1 MTEPDWLPLEAELRD
16 DADGARRD
24 ALIADLRERA
34 ADLKR
39 RMDAGVAPAE
49 FDGLARR
56 HRGLTAA
63 AQVVELVWRRHHP
76 ET

>member
-1 MTEPDWLPLEAELRD
+1 MTEQNWLPLEAELRD

-24 ALIADLRERA
+24 ALVTDLRERA
-34 ADLKR
+34 AALKR
-39 RMDAGVAPAE
+39 RMDEGVAPAE

-56 HRGLTAA
+56 HSGLTAA

-76 ET
+76 EP